1 MIIWQKETKCFDFL
15 KITFYKRGDIQ
26 GLMNKTVLENYTMTT
41 IIHHGK
47 VIADLIP
54 NYAKDEYYHLDLS
67 EYLLEVGA

>member
-1 MIIWQKETKCFDFL
+1 
-15 KITFYKRGDIQ
+15 
-26 GLMNKTVLENYTMTT
+26 MNKTILENYTMKTR
-41 IIHHGK
+41 IHHGK

>member
-1 MIIWQKETKCFDFL
+1 MAKKTKRFDFL
-15 KITFYKRGDIQ
+15 KITFYKRGNIY
-26 GLMNKTVLENYTMTT
+26 GLMNKTILENYTMKTR
-41 IIHHGK
+41 IHHGK